1 MFDLFHRANIA
12 DYDKKKYND
21 VMYDRIYDPT
31 FTGGVQLHT
40 RYIYS
45 IAFQSNG
52 EIVKRL
58 LREPFITEFCGM
70 EFPRNHKLFYVLDHK
85 IHQLFES
92 GITEYLASYGK
103 KRLDP
108 NVYKK
113 PKSLT
118 REYLYNTY
126 EKLFPEGAQILTMD
140 HLEAGFVIWIACVSL
155 AIAAF
160 IFEWMMMLKN
170 YLITWYVLQAFC
182 ERKCEEPKMR
192 ENLTEI
198 SCYSEDFGVH
208 NPDELDVDQINEFY
222 ELGEV
227 SCNSE
232 EEYEL
237 NELASDEIGCHY
249 EVFLAELCDP
259 IDSLPR
265 SE

>member
-1 MFDLFHRANIA
+1 
-12 DYDKKKYND
+12 
-21 VMYDRIYDPT
+21 MYDRIYDPT

-85 IHQLFES
+85 IHQLFEA

-113 PKSLT
+113 PKSFT
-118 REYLYNTY
+118 REYLHNTY

-140 HLEAGFVIWIACVSL
+140 HLEAGFVIWIACVFL
-155 AIAAF
+155 AFAAF

-170 YLITWYVLQAFC
+170 FLIIWNVLQAFF
-182 ERKCEEPKMR
+182 ERKFEEPRMR
-192 ENLTEI
+192 KNFSEK

-208 NPDELDVDQINEFY
+208 NPDELNVGEIKDLYELNEVSFNSVLENEF
-222 ELGEV
+222 
-227 SCNSE
+227 
-232 EEYEL
+232 
-237 NELASDEIGCHY
+237 NELASDEIECYY

-259 IDSLPR
+259 VDSSPV